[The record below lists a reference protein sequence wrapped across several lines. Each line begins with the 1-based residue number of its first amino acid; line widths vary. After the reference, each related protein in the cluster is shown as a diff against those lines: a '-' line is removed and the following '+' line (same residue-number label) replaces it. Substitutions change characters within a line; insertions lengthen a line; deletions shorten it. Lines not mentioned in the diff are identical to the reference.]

1 MQDRSGNQWDLV
13 ISPYRGWYELH
24 LIEIWQYRD
33 LLWLFVKRDFSTFY
47 KQTILGPLWFFIQ
60 PLISTIVFTIIFN
73 RIANIPTGELPPILF
88 YMSGIIAWNYF
99 SGCLTSTSGTFTANA
114 NLFGKV
120 YFPRMIVPL
129 SQVVSG
135 LAKFG
140 VQLIMFLGFYFYFII
155 IGNEQINP
163 SFRTF
168 IILPLMIIQMAMLGQ
183 GLGMI
188 ISSLTTKYRDLSYL
202 VSFGTQ
208 LLMYA
213 SPIVYP
219 LSVVPDKYRIFIVAN
234 PMTPVI
240 TGFRQAFI
248 GTGDLELNMFFYSIL
263 VTIISFII
271 GLLVFN
277 KVEKNFIDTV

>member
-1 MQDRSGNQWDLV
+1 MIKSNKNSWDL
-13 ISPYRGWYELH
+13 IITSQRGWFELH
-24 LIEIWQYRD
+24 LSEVWRYRD

-99 SGCLTSTSGTFTANA
+99 SGCFISTSGTFTANA

-120 YFPRMIVPL
+120 YFPRIIVPL
-129 SQVVSG
+129 SKVVSG

-140 VQLIMFLGFYFYFII
+140 VQLIMFLGFYFYFIAT
-155 IGNEQINP
+155 GNWEIKP
-163 SFRTF
+163 SFKLLLF
-168 IILPLMIIQMAMLGQ
+168 LPLMIIQMAMLGQ

-188 ISSLTTKYRDLSYL
+188 ISSLTTKYRDLSHL

-234 PMTPVI
+234 PMTPIIV
-240 TGFRQAFI
+240 GFREAFV
-248 GTGDLELNMFFYSIL
+248 GKGHLELNMFLYSIL
-263 VTIISFII
+263 LTIIAFVI